1 MERDKR
7 YEQLT
12 IKREVVVD
20 TLDVLIKEHKDD
32 KLCKFTMTGDNESI
46 EDFFGQVKV
55 DFANSFIGGGALSS
69 GCVQEEI
76 MFATHPELY
85 ATQLLCESMEPNE
98 AIHLIG
104 FKRYAR
110 NKGYSY
116 KTSYLGP

>member
-46 EDFFGQVKV
+46 EDFFG
-55 DFANSFIGGGALSS
+55 
-69 GCVQEEI
+69 
-76 MFATHPELY
+76 
-85 ATQLLCESMEPNE
+85 
-98 AIHLIG
+98 
-104 FKRYAR
+104 
-110 NKGYSY
+110 
-116 KTSYLGP
+116 